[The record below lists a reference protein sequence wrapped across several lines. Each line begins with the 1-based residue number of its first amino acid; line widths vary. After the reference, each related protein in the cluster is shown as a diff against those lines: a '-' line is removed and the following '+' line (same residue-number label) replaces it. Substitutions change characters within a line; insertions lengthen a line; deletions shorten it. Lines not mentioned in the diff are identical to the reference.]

1 MNKRI
6 HFIGIGGAGMS
17 GIAQVFRTLG
27 CEVRGSDLKRS
38 RYTRM
43 LEEGGVAVVFGH
55 SPENLDRPDAVV
67 VSTAIPAHNPE
78 LVAAIERGIP
88 VYQRAEMLAELME
101 MKRGIAVAGTHGKT
115 TTTSMIANTMELL
128 ELEPSFVVG
137 GELNDVGSNARAGG
151 GEWLVA
157 EADESD
163 GSLLHLHP
171 EIAVITNV
179 ELDHHSHYAS
189 LDEVVEVFKEFVA
202 GLPEDGALVI
212 WNTPLLR
219 EIARSTHARVVTYG
233 ADEGAGYRADEDADK
248 GADYRATDIKS
259 NRDGTSYTLL
269 WGGDRV
275 APVAG
280 EGGAVRN
287 DVSGVA
293 GEVGN
298 DAPKVVTATS
308 QISLMVRGLHNVL
321 NSLAAVAVL
330 DLIGVEPKAAAA
342 PLARFSGA
350 ARRFQLKG
358 EAAGVTIVDDY
369 AHHPTEIAATLE
381 AARSGGWTRVIGA
394 FQPHLYSRTR
404 YLHDEFGRALN
415 NCDLTIITDIFGA
428 REEPEPGISGKLV
441 VDAALRWS
449 PSANVAYIP
458 KPRDIVPLL
467 LRELRPGDLVLTIGA
482 GDIFKVGED
491 LLAALERQES
501 LV

>member
-1 MNKRI
+1 MSSQNNRSNRRI

-17 GIAQVFRTLG
+17 GIAQVFHTLG
-27 CEVRGSDLKRS
+27 YEVRGSDLKRS

-43 LEEGGVAVVFGH
+43 LEASGMAVAFGH

-67 VSTAIPAHNPE
+67 VSSAIPAHNPE
-78 LVAAIERGIP
+78 LAAAIERGIP
-88 VYQRAEMLAELME
+88 VFQRAEMLAELMS

-189 LDEVVEVFKEFVA
+189 LEDVIEVFKKFVS
-202 GLPEDGALVI
+202 GLPENGALVI
-212 WNTPLLR
+212 WDTPLLR
-219 EIARSTHARVVTYG
+219 EIAKSTHARVVTYG
-233 ADEGAGYRADEDADK
+233 TDE
-248 GADYRATDIKS
+248 GADYRATAVES
-259 NRDGTSYTLL
+259 NRVGTSYELTANS
-269 WGGDRV
+269 GTY
-275 APVAG
+275 PV
-280 EGGAVRN
+280 
-287 DVSGVA
+287 
-293 GEVGN
+293 
-298 DAPKVVTATS
+298 
-308 QISLMVRGLHNVL
+308 SLMVRGLHNVM
-321 NSLAAVAVL
+321 NSLAALAVI
-330 DLIGVEPKAAAA
+330 DLIGVQPQAAAA
-342 PLARFSGA
+342 SLAKFSGA
-350 ARRFQLKG
+350 ARRFQVKG
-358 EAAGVTIVDDY
+358 EAAGITVVDDY

-404 YLHDEFGRALN
+404 YLHDEFGRSLD
-415 NCDLTIITDIFGA
+415 NCDMAIITDIFGA

-441 VDAALRWS
+441 VDSVLRWS
-449 PSANVAYIP
+449 PGANVAYIP
-458 KPRDIVPLL
+458 KTRDIVPLL

-482 GDIFKVGED
+482 GDIFKVGDD
-491 LLAALERQES
+491 LLAALQRQES

>member
-1 MNKRI
+1 
-6 HFIGIGGAGMS
+6 MS
-17 GIAQVFRTLG
+17 GIAQVFNTLG
-27 CEVRGSDLKRS
+27 YEVSGSDLKRS

-43 LEEGGVAVVFGH
+43 LEESGVAVAFGH
-55 SPENLDRPDAVV
+55 SADNLDRPDTVV
-67 VSTAIPAHNPE
+67 VSSAIPPHNPE
-78 LVAAIERGIP
+78 LVAAVERGIP
-88 VYQRAEMLAELME
+88 IFQRAQMLAELMS

-128 ELEPSFVVG
+128 GLEPSFVVG
-137 GELNDVGSNARAGG
+137 GELNDVGSNARAGA

-171 EIAVITNV
+171 DIAVITNV
-179 ELDHHSHYAS
+179 ELDHHSHYVS
-189 LDEVVEVFKEFVA
+189 VDEVIEVFKEFVA
-202 GLPEDGALVI
+202 GLPENGALVI
-212 WNTPLLR
+212 WDTPLLR
-219 EIARSTHARVVTYG
+219 EIARSTRARVVTYG
-233 ADEGAGYRADEDADK
+233 TDA
-248 GADYRATDIKS
+248 GADYRATGIESD
-259 NRDGTSYTLL
+259 REGTSYECSWSGETC
-269 WGGDRV
+269 GCRV
-275 APVAG
+275 SL
-280 EGGAVRN
+280 R
-287 DVSGVA
+287 VS
-293 GEVGN
+293 
-298 DAPKVVTATS
+298 
-308 QISLMVRGLHNVL
+308 GLHNVM
-321 NSLAAVAVL
+321 NSLAALAVL
-330 DLIGVEPKAAAA
+330 DLVGVRPTAAATA
-342 PLARFSGA
+342 LAKFSGA
-350 ARRFQLKG
+350 ARRFQTKG

-404 YLHDEFGRALN
+404 YLHDEFGQALN
-415 NCDLTIITDIFGA
+415 NCDLAIVTDIFGA

-441 VDAALRWS
+441 VDSALKWS

>member
-212 WNTPLLR
+212 WDTPLLR

-233 ADEGAGYRADEDADK
+233 ADEGADYRADEDANK
-248 GADYRATDIKS
+248 GADYRATNIKS
-259 NRDGTSYTLL
+259 IRDGASYTLS
-269 WGGDRV
+269 WRRDRI
-275 APVAG
+275 
-280 EGGAVRN
+280 E
-287 DVSGVA
+287 S
-293 GEVGN
+293 
-298 DAPKVVTATS
+298 TS

-321 NSLAAVAVL
+321 NSLAAIAVL